1 MRSNKRWTPQQ
12 LAFVPIVFIPAA
24 SNPPAAPSSSS
35 AISLLPIPDSP
46 SIPGCRFFPVTV
58 TKKCPEGNPRTAV
71 SHFSDAV
78 TSLRGKL
85 GTGSFFRRGLR
96 MAFRSQLSF
105 YATLLLLACPLCAVA
120 DHLQITSN
128 PSGAAVEI
136 DGVAA
141 GTTPFEKDYPG
152 GYFHKTRT
160 SMGSRLEHP
169 MVARISLAGYATKE
183 LKLTEG
189 PMNWIS
195 LNGRN
200 RGEYWLLKTDH
211 FHVDLQPISETFTGN
226 ITATGSGMGGDLHPE
241 LSLEELVRKTK
252 PAVVYLKGL
261 EGTGSGFFVTGT
273 GVIVTN
279 AHLARGEET
288 LHTILST
295 GRELEAKV
303 VYIDADLDIA
313 LAKVAL
319 TPGESELPHL
329 ALADAS
335 SVRQG
340 ENVLAIGNPGDA
352 MLFSVTKGIVSAV
365 GKFPNA
371 GPGTWIQTDTPINP
385 GNSGGP
391 LLNSR
396 GEVVGINTQ
405 KLIKKNV
412 TGIGFALSAT
422 DLLEVLH
429 RFYPLVV
436 AASQAT
442 AQTAIQPMARE
453 NTPSAEASNASS
465 SGAPEG
471 VGTVTITSE
480 PDSAEI
486 FVDDKF
492 LGNAPATLK
501 LPAGSHAIVLK
512 FPGHTDWRR
521 TLEVLKSSKTSLK
534 ATLEPA
540 P

>member
-1 MRSNKRWTPQQ
+1 M
-12 LAFVPIVFIPAA
+12 A
-24 SNPPAAPSSSS
+24 SSSELTLC
-35 AISLLPIPDSP
+35 A
-46 SIPGCRFFPVTV
+46 
-58 TKKCPEGNPRTAV
+58 
-71 SHFSDAV
+71 
-78 TSLRGKL
+78 
-85 GTGSFFRRGLR
+85 
-96 MAFRSQLSF
+96 
-105 YATLLLLACPLCAVA
+105 LLLLVVCPPQALA
-120 DHLQITSN
+120 DKLQITST
-128 PSGAAVEI
+128 PLGATVEL
-136 DGVAA
+136 DGVVV
-141 GTTPFEKDYPG
+141 GTTPFEKDFPG

-169 MVARISLAGYATKE
+169 VVARITLAGYASRE

-200 RGEYWLLKTDH
+200 RGEYWLFKSDH
-211 FHVDLQPISETFTGN
+211 FDVELKAISETFTGG
-226 ITATGSGMGGDLHPE
+226 ITAKVSDSSVALAPE
-241 LSLEELVRKTK
+241 LSLEELVRQAK

-261 EGTGSGFFVTGT
+261 DKAGSGFFVTAT

-288 LHTILST
+288 LLTQLSN
-295 GRELEAKV
+295 GQQLEAKV
-303 VYIDADLDIA
+303 VHVEPDLDIA
-313 LAKVAL
+313 LAKVEGAS
-319 TPGESELPHL
+319 GSKEFPHL
-329 ALADAS
+329 TLADAS
-335 SVRQG
+335 TIHQG

-365 GKFPNA
+365 GTFPSA

-396 GEVVGINTQ
+396 GEVIGVNTQ

-422 DLLEVLH
+422 DLLNVLH
-429 RFYPLVV
+429 RFYPN
-436 AASQAT
+436 AAPLIEKTSSPAPNSSEKPD
-442 AQTAIQPMARE
+442 AIVNANVNLPL
-453 NTPSAEASNASS
+453 SA
-465 SGAPEG
+465 APEAA
-471 VGTVTITSE
+471 GTVTISSD
-480 PDSAEI
+480 PDGAEI
-486 FVDDKF
+486 FIDDKF
-492 LGNAPATLK
+492 HGNTPATLK

-521 TLEVLKSSKTSLK
+521 SLEVLKSSKTSLK
-534 ATLEPA
+534 AALDLA

>member
-1 MRSNKRWTPQQ
+1 M
-12 LAFVPIVFIPAA
+12 A
-24 SNPPAAPSSSS
+24 S
-35 AISLLPIPDSP
+35 
-46 SIPGCRFFPVTV
+46 
-58 TKKCPEGNPRTAV
+58 
-71 SHFSDAV
+71 
-78 TSLRGKL
+78 
-85 GTGSFFRRGLR
+85 
-96 MAFRSQLSF
+96 RSQLSIC
-105 YATLLLLACPLCAVA
+105 ATLLLLACPLCAVA

-169 MVARISLAGYATKE
+169 MVARISLAGYATRE

-226 ITATGSGMGGDLHPE
+226 VTATGSGMGGDLHPE

-329 ALADAS
+329 TLADAS

-396 GEVVGINTQ
+396 GEVIGINTQ

-429 RFYPLVV
+429 RFYPHLAV
-436 AASQAT
+436 ASQAA
-442 AQTAIQPMARE
+442 AQTAMQPMVRE
-453 NTPSAEASNASS
+453 NSPSAETSNASS
-465 SGAPEG
+465 PGAPEG

-521 TLEVLKSSKTSLK
+521 TLEVLKSGKTSLK